1 MPGHSRRYCAPE
13 VARAVLRRDEG
24 GAADIRV
31 EPSMDLWATGLVLYE
46 LFVGVPRFGE
56 AVSYKELAQSGN
68 IALPREATDELIGE
82 AHGRLL
88 SAVLLRDPEKRPSAQ
103 YMLDKNVF
111 KRADDTQERKR
122 IEIVAFFSNPRGA
135 GAELNLMREI
145 QELFDAAQ
153 WGKRFPLVRPAAR
166 LSDISNLLALPLVRA
181 VHTLRHFRCS
191 FWLGRTSNRNTYF
204 IQCRFCQCSVLPG
217 PSARAS

>member
-1 MPGHSRRYCAPE
+1 M
-13 VARAVLRRDEG
+13 LRRDEG

-88 SAVLLRDPEKRPSAQ
+88 SPLLLRDPEKRG
-103 YMLDKNVF
+103 L
-111 KRADDTQERKR
+111 DTQERKR

-153 WGKRFPLVRPAAR
+153 WGKRSPLVRPAAR

-181 VHTLRHFRCS
+181 VHTLRRFRCS
-191 FWLGRTSNRNTYF
+191 FWLARTY
-204 IQCRFCQCSVLPG
+204 VKP
-217 PSARAS
+217 